1 MYVCA
6 CTVHARELRAV
17 EDVPSVGGGAS
28 DEEPVSE
35 LRSRRRRRLTSHH
48 ATARAAASSSVA
60 APAAM
65 PATTGVGSGIGAA
78 TGASNSNLGAAHD
91 RSIDHPAQSE
101 QESIYLLYIHQRS
114 EVIDEPRN
122 EHGPL

>member
-1 MYVCA
+1 MCL
-6 CTVHARELRAV
+6 HARVAGGRGAAV
-17 EDVPSVGGGAS
+17 THVPSVGGGAS

-48 ATARAAASSSVA
+48 ATARAAASSSAA

-65 PATTGVGSGIGAA
+65 PATTGVGSAIGAA
-78 TGASNSNLGAAHD
+78 TGASNLRALQPT
-91 RSIDHPAQSE
+91 IDHPAQSE
-101 QESIYLLYIHQRS
+101 QESIYPLYIHQRS

-122 EHGPL
+122 EHGLL

>member
-78 TGASNSNLGAAHD
+78 TGASNLRALQPT
-91 RSIDHPAQSE
+91 IDDPAQSE